1 MTPDALSKN
10 PKSAVVETV
19 ADKRVLQ
26 DSTRTLEIYPIAGN
40 AHSATMLMVYFPVE
54 RLIVEA
60 DVYNPP
66 APPAANAPPPPPPV
80 SPFAANFVENVHKLG
95 LNVDRIMPIHGRI
108 VPFKD
113 AEAAAKASS
122 SD

>member
-1 MTPDALSKN
+1 M
-10 PKSAVVETV
+10 
-19 ADKRVLQ
+19 
-26 DSTRTLEIYPIAGN
+26 AGN
-40 AHSATMLMVYFPVE
+40 AHSATMLMVYFPAE

-66 APPAANAPPPPPPV
+66 APPAANAPPPPANAPPPV
-80 SPFAANFVENVHKLG
+80 SPFAANFVDNVHKLG
-95 LNVDRIMPIHGRI
+95 LKVDRIMPIHGRI

-113 AEAAAKASS
+113 AEAAARASS

>member
-1 MTPDALSKN
+1 M
-10 PKSAVVETV
+10 
-19 ADKRVLQ
+19 
-26 DSTRTLEIYPIAGN
+26 AGN
-40 AHSATMLMVYFPVE
+40 THSATMLMVYFPAE

-66 APPAANAPPPPPPV
+66 APPAANAPAPANAPPPV
-80 SPFAANFVENVHKLG
+80 FPFAANFVENVHKYG
-95 LNVDRIMPIHGRI
+95 LKVDRVMPIHGRI

-113 AEAAAKASS
+113 VEAAAKTSS